1 MSPKNMNQTVIIVI
15 MNVLCHRFLIW
26 CWYFKDTLCKF
37 TPSKHNGEFWT
48 DWNRVTL
55 HQISLIH
62 CAANYTILGYELKK
76 KYVNTIIRVSFS
88 LDWQIWM
95 KNPLAMSKR
104 YQLWLSGTFYVNVQ
118 LYLKYYRTSLMA
130 IMRNE

>member
-1 MSPKNMNQTVIIVI
+1 MNQTVIIVI
-15 MNVLCHRFLIW
+15 MNVLCHRFLTW
-26 CWYFKDTLCKF
+26 CWYLKDTLCKF

-48 DWNRVTL
+48 DWNSYIASNIFDTL
-55 HQISLIH
+55 CCKLYNFGLWI
-62 CAANYTILGYELKK
+62 KK

-130 IMRNE
+130 IMMNE